1 MSTPRLKDTP
11 HAAARERRDGIDM
24 TWLDPLRL
32 RFRASRISGGWAARS
47 RPDVRFID
55 VPTATIRV
63 RAAGPRESGQPTI
76 VLVCDPPSVIEHFDR
91 LFSLVAPHARIVCFE
106 PPGFGFSVPNR
117 QFAFSF
123 DDYRAAIEAMLASLN
138 EGPYLLAFSCV
149 WAHIALQIAA
159 AQPALVDRLL
169 LWQSPAWD
177 EQVAWARHVDARNLL
192 ATPVVGQC
200 ACAFGARKIGAGWF
214 RQAMAKDRYREF
226 APMLDTSFDHGAFC
240 CLGSLWQRFY
250 NAAPRAVQVEQPT
263 LLTWGA
269 ADRTHRH
276 SDKWSIARHVPQAVL
291 HPGFEQAGHS
301 PELEDSDAFA
311 ALLLDWL
318 TAKRES

>member
-1 MSTPRLKDTP
+1 MSTRRLKNAP
-11 HAAARERRDGIDM
+11 HASARERRADIGM

-32 RFRASRISGGWAARS
+32 GPRASRIRHGWAAQS
-47 RPDVRFID
+47 RPDVRFCD

-63 RAAGPRESGQPTI
+63 RAAGSRAGERPTI
-76 VLVCDPPSVIEHFDR
+76 VFVCDPPSVVEHFDR
-91 LFSLVAPHARIVCFE
+91 LISRVAQHARVVCFE

-117 QFAFSF
+117 RFTFSF

-159 AQPALVDRLL
+159 ARPELVDRLL

-177 EQVAWARHVDARNLL
+177 EQVAWARRVDARSLL
-192 ATPVVGQC
+192 STPFVGQC
-200 ACAFGARKIGAGWF
+200 ACAFGARKIGIGWF

-250 NAAPRAVQVEQPT
+250 DDAPRAVQVRQPT

-276 SDKWSIARHVPQAVL
+276 SCKWSIAQHVPHAVR
-291 HPGFEQAGHS
+291 HPGFEHAGHS
-301 PELEDSDAFA
+301 PELEESDAFA
-311 ALLLDWL
+311 TLVLDWL
-318 TAKRES
+318 TAEQEG